1 MQQAGHAPAM
11 LPQWARSTINLAPV
25 TQAPARAAGANS
37 QAWAGGRCILSY
49 RRRAQRRPIAS
60 GGLDLLP
67 PRCRTVPAAGRR
79 KVAGDT
85 GGVALIVEEAPV
97 EEPIKAEDIPTA
109 PPPPSY
115 ETLLSDNKF
124 LYSLVAALQRRIND
138 NAAAVKECA
147 RLKGEL
153 QRLEK
158 VVTIALQSKG
168 RQPGRPGKE

>member
-1 MQQAGHAPAM
+1 
-11 LPQWARSTINLAPV
+11 
-25 TQAPARAAGANS
+25 
-37 QAWAGGRCILSY
+37 
-49 RRRAQRRPIAS
+49 
-60 GGLDLLP
+60 
-67 PRCRTVPAAGRR
+67 
-79 KVAGDT
+79 VAGDT